1 VSAMSSALLK
11 TIPVFPREDVIAVL
25 REDLLRAVRRRY
37 RRKGLPLPK
46 DDTEVVLLTIEI
58 DSLTVVEILAGLDDV
73 LPFKVTECVVKAGG
87 YKSIAS
93 ALDHLASR
101 IEKKWDKFQGRNR

>member
-1 VSAMSSALLK
+1 MSAMSSALLK

-46 DDTEVVLLTIEI
+46 DDAEVVLLTIEI
-58 DSLTVVEILAGLDDV
+58 DSLTVVEILAGLDDI

-87 YKSIAS
+87 YKSIAI
-93 ALDHLASR
+93 AVDHLASR
-101 IEKKWDKFQGRNR
+101 IEKKWDKFQGRSR

>member
-1 VSAMSSALLK
+1 MSATSSTLLK
-11 TIPVFPREDVIAVL
+11 TIPIFPRDDVIAVL

-46 DDTEVVLLTIEI
+46 DDADIVLLTIEI

-87 YKSIAS
+87 YKSIAG

-101 IEKKWDKFQGRNR
+101 IEKKWDKFQGLSK